1 METRPPGTESPTR
14 PARGALSQDPR
25 GARPGSPG
33 RAETPPNGGGT
44 SEGRKREPAPAFQC
58 YPGDILADGNVAQL
72 NLEEFGAYMKVKLY
86 AWGDGLI
93 PDSIERLARR
103 CRVTVEEMEKIWP
116 AVRDCFDPAPGY
128 PGYLV
133 DPMLEGERE
142 KNRVR
147 REHLL
152 KANASRWKGKGAKDI
167 HMEPAVDVHVDAA
180 PASAR
185 SEKSIPVGDNSS
197 SSPQVVVTKEQDQ
210 SVSLTSAQMGASR
223 STDANAPVRG
233 RQGEGKKR
241 EPRKQQAAD
250 LMWPVFIEV
259 LGGSRAPFPQ
269 LSEKRRAKLNAL
281 YEEQLYPRRKEIAP
295 GELFRRI
302 CKVIQVHPNTSPSR
316 DYQMPESALLNKERR
331 ERYTLV
337 ALEHPDWQRR
347 DDQKTTRNTA
357 GRAGAGRSEELAGED
372 EYAHLLQR
380 SAENGARGGQGAG

>member
-1 METRPPGTESPTR
+1 M
-14 PARGALSQDPR
+14 
-25 GARPGSPG
+25 
-33 RAETPPNGGGT
+33 
-44 SEGRKREPAPAFQC
+44 SEGRKREPTPAFQC
-58 YPGDILADGNVAQL
+58 HPGDILADGNVAQL

-116 AVRDCFDPAPGY
+116 AVRECFDPAPGY

-142 KNRVR
+142 KNRAR

-152 KANASRWKGKGAKDI
+152 KANASRWKGKGVRGI
-167 HMEPAVDVHVDAA
+167 HMDSAVDVHVDASL
-180 PASAR
+180 ASDR
-185 SEKSIPVGDNSS
+185 SEKSIPVGDTSS
-197 SSPQVVVTKEQDQ
+197 VSPQEVRTERQDP

-223 STDANAPVRG
+223 TTGAGAPVG
-233 RQGEGKKR
+233 GGQGGGKKKR
-241 EPRKQQAAD
+241 EPRKTQAAD
-250 LMWPVFIEV
+250 LMWPVFISV

-269 LSEKRRAKLNAL
+269 LSDKRRAKLNAL

-302 CKVIQVHPNTSPSR
+302 CEVIKVHPNTSPSR

-357 GRAGAGRSEELAGED
+357 GRAGAGRSEELAGGD